1 MRTCGR
7 TRAAFPAF
15 SGVGR
20 RDLQR
25 TTPAACVGDPPRA
38 GGGASSCRTGTG
50 GGGSGLSRES
60 ELSFCRHLLPA
71 PLLRGIVGAS
81 ASRSLRE
88 VSLLFPL
95 PSPKV
100 GVKRVRVRVGGWGCP
115 RPPSGAAATATTI
128 GIWRRAVPSRSRSP
142 CRLRWRCVCEPPE
155 RRPPC

>member
-1 MRTCGR
+1 MDLPLFPPSREQGGVTYREQRRPRVSG
-7 TRAAFPAF
+7 TRPTQGEGLA
-15 SGVGR
+15 
-20 RDLQR
+20 
-25 TTPAACVGDPPRA
+25 RA
-38 GGGASSCRTGTG
+38 ELERG
-50 GGGSGLSRES
+50 GGGNGRSRES

-100 GVKRVRVRVGGWGCP
+100 GVKRVRVLVGGRGCL
-115 RPPSGAAATATTI
+115 RPPSGAIAAATAV
-128 GIWRRAVPSRSRSP
+128 GIWRRAVPARSCSP
-142 CRLRWRCVCEPPE
+142 CRLRRRCVCEPPE

>member
-15 SGVGR
+15 SLARR

-38 GGGASSCRTGTG
+38 GG

-100 GVKRVRVRVGGWGCP
+100 GVKRVRVRVGGRGCP
-115 RPPSGAAATATTI
+115 RPLSGAAAAATAV